1 MKHLLILLAASALV
15 QGCSESPIEPG
26 VWEFTMMGGDVPK
39 TYDTLANWS
48 CVRSGSAAE
57 LSEGIL
63 EGATGSECTVAD
75 AQSSEDSVS
84 SRATCENLPGQTV
97 SLKVLPHRD
106 RRNFIAPIEVTA
118 GGDHASQRKAT
129 VIGRYLMNTTA
140 VPCVPAAGG

>member
-1 MKHLLILLAASALV
+1 MKRLAVLLAASALV
-15 QGCSESPIEPG
+15 QSCSESPIEPG
-26 VWEFTMMGGDVPK
+26 VWELTMMGGDVPK
-39 TYDTLANWS
+39 TYNTLANWS
-48 CVRSGSAAE
+48 CVRSARAAE

-63 EGATGSECTVAD
+63 EGATGSECTVVD
-75 AQSSEDSVS
+75 AQSSDNSVS

-106 RRNFIAPIEVTA
+106 RRNFIAPIDVAA
-118 GGDHASQRKAT
+118 GENGSPARKST

>member
-1 MKHLLILLAASALV
+1 MKRFVILLAASALA
-15 QGCSESPIEPG
+15 QTCSDSPIEPG
-26 VWEFTMMGGDVPK
+26 VWELTMMGGDVPK
-39 TYDTLANWS
+39 TYNTLANWS

-63 EGATGSECTVAD
+63 EGATGSECTVVD
-75 AQSSEDSVS
+75 AQSSENSVS

-106 RRNFIAPIEVTA
+106 RRNFIAPIEVAA
-118 GGDHASQRKAT
+118 GGNDAPQRKAT